1 MKVKEIVERVVNKL
15 FCLHR
20 WKCFRTIKIDND
32 FPRGDGSINYVWIF
46 YCEKCGKFKK
56 IKVF

>member
-15 FCLHR
+15 FCLHK
-20 WKCFRTIKIDND
+20 WKCFKTIKVEDDCN
-32 FPRGDGSINYVWIF
+32 GSIYHIWIF

-56 IKVF
+56 VKAF